1 MNSKKPYSSPRM
13 FEYPPDQVPQTV
25 VQLFRDNSL
34 SSATPTENTKHIAP
48 MDSNQGV
55 AMLPPFDILKM
66 ESSGPR
72 WMEAAVD
79 LERAKARVK
88 VLAAS
93 SPGEYIIFNQET
105 SERISIKSETRRIVF
120 QIGYDEKGLNARA
133 ELLRRFGHEVISV
146 THNEAAKVALS
157 SFRDV
162 DVFIVGHTAPEQ
174 TRKEMVAWL
183 KANYPKVKIVALNPS
198 KDQLLGADCNVALND
213 HDEWLSLLAAAAS

>member
-1 MNSKKPYSSPRM
+1 
-13 FEYPPDQVPQTV
+13 
-25 VQLFRDNSL
+25 
-34 SSATPTENTKHIAP
+34 
-48 MDSNQGV
+48 
-55 AMLPPFDILKM
+55 
-66 ESSGPR
+66 
-72 WMEAAVD
+72 MEAAVD
-79 LERAKARVK
+79 LGRAKARVK

-93 SPGEYIIFNQET
+93 SRGEYIILNQNTGEK
-105 SERISIKSETRRIVF
+105 ISIKCETKRIVF
-120 QIGYDEKGLNARA
+120 QIGYEEKGLNARA

-198 KDQLLGADCNVALND
+198 KDQLLCADYNVVLND
-213 HDEWLSLLAAAAS
+213 LDEWLSLLAAAAS